1 MRSRPPTSA
10 RLGVDTGGTFT
21 DFALVDPDRG
31 GDEVYFEKVPS
42 TPTAPERALLDGLAR
57 LERATE
63 QATARAG
70 SAELV
75 HGTTVALN
83 ALLTAQFARTALVTN
98 EGFRDL
104 LEIGRQDRP
113 ELYALHP
120 VKPPAIVPRELRF
133 EIAQRSWPRADDATV
148 LESVRSPS
156 RAELRRLLARLRAA
170 NVDSI
175 AVCLLHSY
183 ADPRIEESVARA
195 LEPLGVPIT
204 TSSGLLR
211 EHREFERFSTAAVNA
226 ALVPVAVTYLQR
238 LSAACAR
245 GRLELMQSNGG
256 TLPAE
261 RAAIEPVRVLLSGP
275 AGGVVGAA
283 RAAREAG
290 FERMV
295 GLDMGGTSTDVAF
308 QSLARASHA
317 ARTGPI
323 YVAGHPIAVPSL
335 DIHTIGCGGG
345 SLLHVDAGGVLRVGP
360 ESAGAD
366 PGPVCY
372 GVGERATITDAH
384 VLLGHV
390 ASGAFLAGRLEL
402 HVDAVE
408 RAFERL
414 GAKLGLKPV
423 AAAQAALDVANSA
436 MRRALATMTMQ
447 RGEDPRATP
456 LVAFGGAGGLHAADL
471 AASLGQPCALV
482 PRGPGVLSALGM
494 ATADAIRERSA
505 SVLAPLARISAAE
518 RRRKLAQLAHEAR
531 AELIE
536 IGHRARDIEIE
547 AALDLRYSG
556 QSFEI
561 RLPDS
566 SDPARDFHARH
577 AALYGYELRERE
589 IELVHV
595 RVRAIVRRPARSLA
609 PVRARAMDRSAIL
622 GRRRAVF
629 ATRQAGTRAVECP
642 VIDRARLRAGEHFDG
657 PALVEEFS
665 GTTVV
670 PPGWR
675 ARVAVGSH
683 LVLERV

>member
-1 MRSRPPTSA
+1 MRSRPSTPA

-21 DFALVDPDRG
+21 DFALVD
-31 GDEVYFEKVPS
+31 GDHVLFEKVPS
-42 TPTAPERALLDGLAR
+42 TPSAPERALLDGLER
-57 LERATE
+57 LEDC
-63 QATARAG
+63 
-70 SAELV
+70 SAAEIV

-83 ALLTAQFARTALVTN
+83 ALLTGRFARTALVTN

-104 LEIGRQDRP
+104 IEIARQDRP
-113 ELYALHP
+113 ELYVLHP

-133 EIAQRSWPRADDATV
+133 EIAQRSWPSLADATK
-148 LESVRSPS
+148 LERVRSPS
-156 RAELRRLLARLRAA
+156 RAELRRLVAQLRAA
-170 NVDSI
+170 DVESI
-175 AVCLLHSY
+175 AICLLHSY
-183 ADPRIEESVARA
+183 ADPRIEESIARA
-195 LEPLGVPIT
+195 LQPLGLPIT

-211 EHREFERFSTAAVNA
+211 EHREFERFSTAVINA
-226 ALVPVAVTYLQR
+226 ALVPVAKSYLQR

-245 GRLELMQSNGG
+245 GQLELMQSSGG

-308 QSLARASHA
+308 QELARASHG

-323 YVAGHPIAVPSL
+323 YVAGHPIAVPAL

-345 SLLHVDAGGVLRVGP
+345 SLLDVDAGGVLRVGP
-360 ESAGAD
+360 QSAGAD

-372 GVGERATITDAH
+372 GVGDRLTITDAH

-414 GAKLGLKPV
+414 GAKLAMKPV
-423 AAAQAALDVANSA
+423 AAAQAALDVANAA

-471 AASLGQPCALV
+471 AASLDQPCALV

-494 ATADAIRERSA
+494 ATADAMRERSA
-505 SVLAPLARISAAE
+505 SVLAPLERVSSAE
-518 RRRKLAQLAHEAR
+518 RRRRLAQLARDAR
-531 AELIE
+531 DELIE
-536 IGHRARDIEIE
+536 SGHRSRDIEIE
-547 AALDLRYSG
+547 AALDLRYAG

-566 SDPARDFHARH
+566 SDPARVFHARH
-577 AALYGYELRERE
+577 AKLYGYELRERE
-589 IELVHV
+589 IELVHA
-595 RVRAIVRRPARSLA
+595 RVRAIVRRPTRSLAAARARSLDA
-609 PVRARAMDRSAIL
+609 DAITAHRRAYFAAKQGSARAVR
-622 GRRRAVF
+622 
-629 ATRQAGTRAVECP
+629 CP
-642 VIDRARLRAGEHFDG
+642 VIDRARLRPGEHFSG

-675 ARVAVGSH
+675 ARVVAGSH